1 MKVETRVLFLFICA
15 FLIMAGPVL
24 GQSTKIIKEKKIATL
39 TVQEYFID
47 EGMDEP
53 VVESIERFNERGDL
67 IEIQEFN
74 SRGEVKLW
82 EKYTYDNEGRV
93 VEEIFLDSK
102 GRIERTEKSIYSDG
116 LKIEK
121 QYYNNRDKLYKRK
134 VYEYEYR
141 N

>member
-1 MKVETRVLFLFICA
+1 MKVKTRGLFLLTYA

-53 VVESIERFNERGDL
+53 VVESIEKFNERGDL
-67 IEIQEFN
+67 LEIQEFN
-74 SRGEVKLW
+74 SRGDVKLW
-82 EKYTYDNEGRV
+82 EKYAYDNEGRV

-102 GRIERTEKSIYSDG
+102 GRVERTEKSIYSDG
-116 LKIEK
+116 LRIEK

>member
-1 MKVETRVLFLFICA
+1 MKVKTRGLFLLTCA
-15 FLIMAGPVL
+15 FLIMAGPLL

-53 VVESIERFNERGDL
+53 VVESIERYNESGDL

-82 EKYTYDNEGRV
+82 EKYAYDNEGRV
-93 VEEIFLDSK
+93 VEEIFLDAK
-102 GRIERTEKSIYSDG
+102 GRVERTEKSIYSDG
-116 LKIEK
+116 LRIEK

>member
-1 MKVETRVLFLFICA
+1 MKVKTRGLFLLTCA
-15 FLIMAGPVL
+15 FLITAGPVL
-24 GQSTKIIKEKKIATL
+24 GQSTKIIKEKKITTL

-82 EKYTYDNEGRV
+82 EKYAYDNEGRV
-93 VEEIFLDSK
+93 VEEIFLDAK

-116 LKIEK
+116 LRIEK

>member
-1 MKVETRVLFLFICA
+1 MKVKTRGLFLLTYV
-15 FLIMAGPVL
+15 FLITAGPVM

-53 VVESIERFNERGDL
+53 VVESIERYNERGDL
-67 IEIQEFN
+67 VEIQEFN

-82 EKYTYDNEGRV
+82 EKYAYDNEGRV
-93 VEEIFLDSK
+93 VEEIFLDAK

-121 QYYNNRDKLYKRK
+121 LYYNNRDKLYKRK

>member
-1 MKVETRVLFLFICA
+1 MKVKTRGLFFLTCA
-15 FLIMAGPVL
+15 FLIMAGPVS
-24 GQSTKIIKEKKIATL
+24 GQSTKIIKEKKIATQ

-53 VVESIERFNERGDL
+53 VIESLEKYNEDGKL

-82 EKYTYDNEGRV
+82 EKYAYDNEGRV
-93 VEEIFLDSK
+93 VEEIFLDTK
-102 GRIERTEKSIYSDG
+102 GRVERTEKSIYSDG
-116 LKIEK
+116 LRVEK
-121 QYYNNRDKLYKRK
+121 QYFNKRDKLYKRK
-134 VYEYEYR
+134 VYDYEYR

>member
-1 MKVETRVLFLFICA
+1 MKVKTRGLFLLTCA

-24 GQSTKIIKEKKIATL
+24 GQSTTIIKEKKIATR

-53 VVESIERFNERGDL
+53 VVESIERYNESGDL
-67 IEIQEFN
+67 IDIQEFN

-82 EKYTYDNEGRV
+82 EKYAYDNEGRV
-93 VEEIFLDSK
+93 VEEIFLDAK

>member
-1 MKVETRVLFLFICA
+1 MKVKTRGLFLLTCA

-24 GQSTKIIKEKKIATL
+24 GQSTTIIKEKKIATL

-82 EKYTYDNEGRV
+82 EKYAYDNEGRV
-93 VEEIFLDSK
+93 VEEIFLDTK
-102 GRIERTEKSIYSDG
+102 GRVERTEKSIYSDG
-116 LKIEK
+116 LRIEK

>member
-1 MKVETRVLFLFICA
+1 MKVKTRGLFLLTCA

-24 GQSTKIIKEKKIATL
+24 GQSTKIIKEKKITTL

-74 SRGEVKLW
+74 SRGDVKLW
-82 EKYTYDNEGRV
+82 EKYAYDNEGRV
-93 VEEIFLDSK
+93 VEEIFLDAK
-102 GRIERTEKSIYSDG
+102 GRVERTEKSIYSDG
-116 LKIEK
+116 LRIEK
-121 QYYNNRDKLYKRK
+121 QFYNNRDKLYKRK